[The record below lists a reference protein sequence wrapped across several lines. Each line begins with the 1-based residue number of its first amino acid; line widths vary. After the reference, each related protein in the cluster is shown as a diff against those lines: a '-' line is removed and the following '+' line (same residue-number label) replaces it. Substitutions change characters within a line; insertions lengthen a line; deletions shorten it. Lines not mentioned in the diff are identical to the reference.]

1 MVLSQ
6 VILVLKGDIME
17 ENKKVPQK
25 LSYESDG
32 KMGKNNNKVK
42 ANKKDPSEFF
52 NTTQSSE

>member
-1 MVLSQ
+1 

-32 KMGKNNNKVK
+32 KIGKNNNKVK
-42 ANKKDPSEFF
+42 ANKKDQSEFF